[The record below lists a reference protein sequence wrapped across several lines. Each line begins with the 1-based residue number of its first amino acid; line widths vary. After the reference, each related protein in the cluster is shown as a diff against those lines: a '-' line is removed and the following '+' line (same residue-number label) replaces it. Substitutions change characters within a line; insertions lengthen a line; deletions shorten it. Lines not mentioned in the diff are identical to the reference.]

1 MLGVEATNQLQ
12 LYEAMDWLN
21 QRQSEIEKKLAKRHL
36 TSGTIVLCDLTSTYL
51 EGVTCSL
58 AERGYS
64 RDGKRGTLQVVFALL
79 CDAIGRPIA
88 VEVFEGNTADSSTLE
103 SQLNKLKERF
113 ELAQLILVGDRGLLP
128 DKRISKTLK
137 PTEGIDWITA
147 LRSEQVRQL
156 FEAGVLQEALFET
169 SDCVELNWDAYPD
182 ERLIAC
188 YNSSLAQRRRQQRL
202 ELLQATEQE
211 LNKISAAVLRESRPL
226 RGANN
231 IGVRVGKVINHFKVA
246 KHFYTEITDNNFRY
260 YRLTDKIAAEEKLD
274 GIYVIRTSVSASR
287 LQAPEVVLAYKS
299 LSQVEQAFRSYKTVD
314 LQVRP
319 IFHRLAER
327 VKAHIFLCMLAYYI
341 EWHMR
346 QALAS
351 LLFDEDAP
359 QQATAK
365 RLSVV
370 AKAPRSDSALGKV
383 KRKQTLEELPV
394 HSFQSLLADL
404 ATVVKNRI
412 QPRLETASAFD
423 KITQPTPLQ
432 QKAFELLG
440 VHL

>member
-1 MLGVEATNQLQ
+1 
-12 LYEAMDWLN
+12 
-21 QRQSEIEKKLAKRHL
+21 
-36 TSGTIVLCDLTSTYL
+36 
-51 EGVTCSL
+51 
-58 AERGYS
+58 
-64 RDGKRGTLQVVFALL
+64 
-79 CDAIGRPIA
+79 
-88 VEVFEGNTADSSTLE
+88 
-103 SQLNKLKERF
+103 
-113 ELAQLILVGDRGLLP
+113 
-128 DKRISKTLK
+128 
-137 PTEGIDWITA
+137 
-147 LRSEQVRQL
+147 
-156 FEAGVLQEALFET
+156 
-169 SDCVELNWDAYPD
+169 
-182 ERLIAC
+182 
-188 YNSSLAQRRRQQRL
+188 
-202 ELLQATEQE
+202 
-211 LNKISAAVLRESRPL
+211 
-226 RGANN
+226 
-231 IGVRVGKVINHFKVA
+231 
-246 KHFYTEITDNNFRY
+246 
-260 YRLTDKIAAEEKLD
+260 
-274 GIYVIRTSVSASR
+274 
-287 LQAPEVVLAYKS
+287 VVLAYKS

>member
-1 MLGVEATNQLQ
+1 M
-12 LYEAMDWLN
+12 
-21 QRQSEIEKKLAKRHL
+21 
-36 TSGTIVLCDLTSTYL
+36 
-51 EGVTCSL
+51 
-58 AERGYS
+58 
-64 RDGKRGTLQVVFALL
+64 
-79 CDAIGRPIA
+79 
-88 VEVFEGNTADSSTLE
+88 
-103 SQLNKLKERF
+103 
-113 ELAQLILVGDRGLLP
+113 
-128 DKRISKTLK
+128 
-137 PTEGIDWITA
+137 
-147 LRSEQVRQL
+147 
-156 FEAGVLQEALFET
+156 
-169 SDCVELNWDAYPD
+169 
-182 ERLIAC
+182 
-188 YNSSLAQRRRQQRL
+188 
-202 ELLQATEQE
+202 
-211 LNKISAAVLRESRPL
+211 
-226 RGANN
+226 
-231 IGVRVGKVINHFKVA
+231 
-246 KHFYTEITDNNFRY
+246 
-260 YRLTDKIAAEEKLD
+260 
-274 GIYVIRTSVSASR
+274 
-287 LQAPEVVLAYKS
+287 VLAYKS